1 MPSSICVVG
10 SINMDLVVRAP
21 RPARPGETV
30 IGGRF
35 ERFPGGKG
43 ANQAVTASRM
53 GGQVSL
59 VGRVGDDDWGSELR
73 ALCTAEG
80 IDIHHVQTREG
91 VHTGVGVITVL
102 PDGGNSIVVAPGAN
116 ALLTA
121 ADVDAA
127 AKEISQADVLVLQ
140 CEVPAEAN
148 ARAVELAGEKT
159 VVLLN
164 AAPAQ
169 EVPPEYLKQVNLLV
183 VNRVEASTLVGDLD
197 QEISP
202 AGLARRLASLGP
214 DRVVVTLGAQ
224 GAVLFNGEEVEH
236 FDGFAVDSI
245 DQTAAG
251 DAFVGALAVLRS
263 ESTRLKDP
271 VRHGC
276 AAGALATTV
285 KGAVPSLPTREQVD
299 EFLSSPARVE

>member
-1 MPSSICVVG
+1 MSSSICVVG

-21 RPARPGETV
+21 RPAKPGETV
-30 IGGRF
+30 IGERF
-35 ERFPGGKG
+35 ERYPGGKG

-53 GGQVSL
+53 GAQVSL
-59 VGRVGDDDWGSELR
+59 VGRVGDDDWGAELR
-73 ALCTAEG
+73 TLFTAEG
-80 IDIHHVQTREG
+80 IDVHHVHTSEG

-102 PDGGNSIVVAPGAN
+102 PDGDNAIVVAPGAN
-116 ALLTA
+116 SVLTPN
-121 ADVDAA
+121 DVEAA

-140 CEVPAEAN
+140 CEIPAEAN
-148 ARAVELAGEKT
+148 ARAVELADEKT

-169 EVPPEYLKQVNLLV
+169 EVPPAYLKDVDFLV
-183 VNRVEASTLVGDLD
+183 VNRIEASALVGDLE

-202 AGLARRLASLGP
+202 AGLARRLTSLGP
-214 DRVVVTLGAQ
+214 DRVVVTLGPQ
-224 GAVLFNGEEVEH
+224 GAVLFNGEEVQH
-236 FDGFAVDSI
+236 FEGFAVDSI

-263 ESTRLKDP
+263 EGARLKDP

-285 KGAVPSLPTREQVD
+285 KGAVPSLPTREQVE
-299 EFLSSPARVE
+299 EFLASPARVE